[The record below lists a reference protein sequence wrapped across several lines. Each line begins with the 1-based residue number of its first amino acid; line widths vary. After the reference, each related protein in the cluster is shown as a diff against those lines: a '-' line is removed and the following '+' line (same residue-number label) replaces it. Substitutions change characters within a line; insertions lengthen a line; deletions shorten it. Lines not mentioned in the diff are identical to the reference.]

1 MLFVIEHLEPK
12 LSEWLF
18 IEYSSAARIVGR
30 QRLLITNVKK
40 KTEFSRLAKIARV
53 ERKRME
59 ELFRPSELVVLD
71 LCAKRK
77 LSKAD
82 LSDRQA
88 VVIGGILGNDPP
100 LGRTRELLT
109 KSLLGAA
116 VRNLGKHQFSI
127 DGAVKVAKLVSGGE
141 PLEKVPV
148 QRGVEIKISKGYST
162 FLPYAFPLVKGKPLI
177 SRELV
182 KYLKKH

>member
-1 MLFVIEHLEPK
+1 MRFVIEHLEPE

-18 IEYSSAARIVGR
+18 IEYLNSARIVGR

-40 KTEFSRLAKIARV
+40 KSDFSRLSRIARV
-53 ERKRME
+53 ERKRAR
-59 ELFRPSELVVLD
+59 ELFKPDEVIVLD

-82 LSDRQA
+82 LSDKQA
-88 VVIGGILGNDPP
+88 VVVGGILGNDPP
-100 LGRTRELLT
+100 LGRTKELLT
-109 KSLLGAA
+109 KSLRGAV

-127 DGAVKVAKLVSGGE
+127 DGAVKVAKLVSDGE
-141 PLEKVPV
+141 PLGKVPV
-148 QRGVEIKISKGYST
+148 QQGVEIKINKNYST
-162 FLPYAFPLVKGKPLI
+162 FLPYAFPLVKGKPMI

>member
-1 MLFVIEHLEPK
+1 MFFVIEHLEPK

-18 IEYSSAARIVGR
+18 IEYSSAARMVGR
-30 QRLLITNVKK
+30 QNLLITNVKK
-40 KTEFSRLAKIARV
+40 RAEFNRLAKIARV
-53 ERKRME
+53 ERKRVG
-59 ELFRPSELVVLD
+59 ELFKPGEVVALD

-77 LSKAD
+77 LSPAD
-82 LSDRQA
+82 LRGKQA
-88 VVIGGILGNDPP
+88 VVVGGILGNDPP

-109 KSLLGAA
+109 KSLRGAA

-127 DGAVKVAKLVSGGE
+127 DGAVEVAKLVSDGE

-148 QRGVEIKISKGYST
+148 KQGVEIKINKNYST
-162 FLPYAFPLVKGKPLI
+162 FLPYAFPLVKGKPMI